1 MKEFE
6 LKYGLNPNQKPAKM
20 YMKNGGELPLE
31 ILNGRPGYINLLD
44 AFNSFALVRELHQA
58 TGMCAAA
65 SFKHVSPSGAAVG
78 MPLRE
83 VDKQIY
89 FVEPDAP
96 LTPLACAY
104 IRARGAHRLCSY
116 GDWVALSDVCDVA
129 TARYLQ
135 SEVSDGIVAP
145 GYDEEALALLKT
157 KKRGNYCIIQMDA
170 TYVPAHTECRDVYG
184 VTLEQGRNTYTID
197 ESVLNS
203 IVTTNTELPRQA
215 KTDLLVA
222 LLTLKYTQSNSVVF
236 VKDGQTIGVGAG
248 QQSRVHCVRLAGDK
262 ADFWWLR
269 QHPRVLS
276 LPWKPNV
283 RRADRDN
290 AIDVYISADYEDV
303 LAPGVWETLW
313 ETKPEALTREEKQA
327 WIQTLSGVSLGSD
340 AFFPFG
346 DSIERAAKSG
356 VCYIAEPGGSIR
368 DDNVIETANK
378 YNMTMAFTNMRLFHH

>member
-327 WIQTLSGVSLGSD
+327 WIKTLGGVSLGSD

>member
-44 AFNSFALVRELHQA
+44 AFNSFALVRELRQA